1 MYIDI
6 EALAIFILVSLA
18 VIISVFLVITLKN
31 LNSLL
36 KKFNKIVE
44 SNTENIN
51 KTINILPDT
60 MSNLNE
66 AAVSMKGTLD
76 KAGSVIGTID
86 GAVTDTVVSVSD
98 TTETVFEIV
107 KVIGLIAKYISSAFR
122 HDDDD

>member
-1 MYIDI
+1 
-6 EALAIFILVSLA
+6 
-18 VIISVFLVITLKN
+18 
-31 LNSLL
+31 LL

>member
-66 AAVSMKGTLD
+66 ATVSMKGTLD